1 MAFEETPDT
10 ELIELGISK
19 PLIGMWDWRPS
30 LGTNVSAKIAEEGF
44 SSIPL
49 LETEAPFQ
57 GQPR

>member
-44 SSIPL
+44 K
-49 LETEAPFQ
+49 
-57 GQPR
+57 